1 MTPAMASPDHD
12 ALDGLISAE
21 QDERRRLALFLH
33 DGPVQ
38 QLAGIALMLDGAL
51 HAIGEGSAE
60 QARTIVE
67 TALNQQRATI
77 RELRD
82 LSFVLEPVVLRDHGF
97 GPALRALADQIR
109 ESLGIEVNVENANAD
124 ALGETGGIALYAI
137 LRELVHQAVRRGP
150 PTRIVIAVST
160 TADGGVVASVADN
173 AEPERRRRSLES
185 IEERARQLHGDVEVH
200 VLEHGTDVRVTLPAH
215 TARR

>member
-1 MTPAMASPDHD
+1 M
-12 ALDGLISAE
+12 
-21 QDERRRLALFLH
+21 
-33 DGPVQ
+33 
-38 QLAGIALMLDGAL
+38 
-51 HAIGEGSAE
+51 E
-60 QARTIVE
+60 QAQAIIE
-67 TALNQQRATI
+67 SALLQQRATI